1 MRHNLRDPFCL
12 NASGSNLQRKT
23 GRCLLLKSTPN
34 SVRKRLTENKTEIG
48 SERIVTFRKRKKT
61 IQSSREQT
69 SKQTNKQTN
78 RQTHKQHARTRKVG
92 FEEKRERK
100 RTERKP
106 KNTKGKHSLRRN
118 PVNQM

>member
-69 SKQTNKQTN
+69 SKQTNEQTDAQTT
-78 RQTHKQHARTRKVG
+78 RTHKESRIRR
-92 FEEKRERK
+92 EE
-100 RTERKP
+100 
-106 KNTKGKHSLRRN
+106 GKKEN
-118 PVNQM
+118 